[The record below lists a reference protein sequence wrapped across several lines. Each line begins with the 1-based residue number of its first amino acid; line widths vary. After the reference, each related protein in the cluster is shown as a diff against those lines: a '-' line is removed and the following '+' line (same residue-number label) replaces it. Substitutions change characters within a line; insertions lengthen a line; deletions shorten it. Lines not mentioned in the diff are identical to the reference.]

1 MKATSAWSSASTS
14 TGARGYNARQGRG
27 EWGALG
33 RTRARGCG
41 REGHAGRCLAGCLP
55 SPAHGVVGGAAG
67 ARRSGHG
74 PKRPFWTTPPRM
86 PTRGR
91 RERALPPRTLS
102 NTVCASGHF
111 RHRKLHVRP
120 LYIFWNAYSDPTT
133 VLNPF
138 RHPRQRISQNP
149 PFQHNFTSKGFIVV
163 LVCGGGPRRGAR
175 RLVSEG
181 EARLPPPPFPPEGG
195 REAAGA
201 SDWRGGTA
209 DALSYCSISGWAGK
223 SLAPDRSQI
232 LVCPGL
238 PEGREL

>member
-41 REGHAGRCLAGCLP
+41 QEGHAGRCLAGCLP
-55 SPAHGVVGGAAG
+55 SPAHGVAGGAAG

-111 RHRKLHVRP
+111 RHSKLHVRP
-120 LYIFWNAYSDPTT
+120 LYFFGMHTPTLRPWSIHFDT
-133 VLNPF
+133 HASGSLKIHRVNIIL
-138 RHPRQRISQNP
+138 RQWASLLCSCAGVD
-149 PFQHNFTSKGFIVV
+149 H
-163 LVCGGGPRRGAR
+163 
-175 RLVSEG
+175 
-181 EARLPPPPFPPEGG
+181 
-195 REAAGA
+195 AAAHDG
-201 SDWRGGTA
+201 S
-209 DALSYCSISGWAGK
+209 
-223 SLAPDRSQI
+223 
-232 LVCPGL
+232 
-238 PEGREL
+238 